1 MAKTKPMTY
10 LYVFL
15 ILVGLVIGNI
25 LCALVVTTTALG
37 LWGEV
42 YETVVKK

>member
-15 ILVGLVIGNI
+15 ILVGLIIGNV
-25 LCALVVTTTALG
+25 LCALVVVTTAMK
-37 LWGEV
+37 LWG
-42 YETVVKK
+42 TLWDSVVK